1 MITKTTV
8 SKILGH
14 KNIQTTQHYA
24 KIIDKKVS
32 EDVQILKDKFTIDS
46 KIKKHKFPNLGTCV
60 FDLI

>member
-1 MITKTTV
+1 MITKTSV

-32 EDVQILKDKFTIDS
+32 EDMQILKDKFTIDS
-46 KIKKHKFPNLGTCV
+46 KNKKTQV
-60 FDLI
+60 S